1 MNFNRLSVAIAAL
14 VAQCLSTTAIAAE
27 GDKKAWFSELRCA
40 FVSYDKP
47 GRKLTVRLQGLPD
60 KQHVYVAASLDRGP
74 EGGLW
79 VQAGSD
85 LTRSGDVELE
95 AYDFSGK
102 AIIYAAKNGGGR
114 GYLEKAQKGS
124 AKGKPSSTK
133 AASKAAVSPI
143 CEFDIN

>member
-1 MNFNRLSVAIAAL
+1 MTRFFAA
-14 VAQCLSTTAIAAE
+14 CLASLALALPTAGHAAD
-27 GDKKAWFSELRCA
+27 GDKKAGWFAELRCA

-60 KQHVYVAASLDRGP
+60 KQHLFVAAALDRGP

-102 AIIYAAKNGGGR
+102 AIVYAAKNSGGR
-114 GYLEKAQKGS
+114 AYLEKAQKGA

-133 AASKAAVSPI
+133 AASKAAVAAI
-143 CEFDIN
+143 CDFEVN